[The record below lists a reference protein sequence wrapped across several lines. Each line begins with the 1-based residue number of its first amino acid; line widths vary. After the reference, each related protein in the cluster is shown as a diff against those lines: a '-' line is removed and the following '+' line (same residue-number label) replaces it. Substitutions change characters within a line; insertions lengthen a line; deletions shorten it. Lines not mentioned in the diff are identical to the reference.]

1 MRPELKRGIVVNTR
15 FSAGFTLVEMVVVM
29 TVIVILGSLSTGFI
43 HQSIVGYVT
52 TEQNVL
58 MSSMADSALH
68 KLGLDIHNA
77 LPNSIRITG
86 DRTHTYMELVPIW
99 AAGRYRTGLDA
110 NGGGDPLLFNV
121 LDSGF
126 DVLGSPVA
134 VAAGNQLVIDNLG
147 IPGADVYAGENVSA
161 LTVAGSRLN
170 HLSMRPAMFKL
181 SSPGNRFFIVQHAQS
196 YVCDMSNG
204 QLLLFSAYPIQNA
217 QPASLSLLNR
227 LGQSRVVV
235 DHVVACSMQY
245 TPGVLQSNGMV
256 HVVLKLA
263 QNNSVVQLYRTFSV
277 LNSP

>member
-1 MRPELKRGIVVNTR
+1 MT

-99 AAGRYRTGLDA
+99 AAGRYRTGLDT
-110 NGGGDPLLFNV
+110 NGGGDPLLFNA

-126 DVLGSPVA
+126 DVLGLPVP